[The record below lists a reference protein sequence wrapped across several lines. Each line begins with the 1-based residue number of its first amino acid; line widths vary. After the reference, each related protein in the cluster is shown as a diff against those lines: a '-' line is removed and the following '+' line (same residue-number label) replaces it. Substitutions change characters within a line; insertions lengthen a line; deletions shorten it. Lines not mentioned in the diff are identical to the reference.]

1 MRTLGIYRV
10 SAAAAGA
17 GVALGDA
24 VINNAG
30 KPKPSSLGVDTYRQN
45 ELLSSSNGT
54 LAKLVQDAY
63 VRQVLVLSEQNV
75 IAGLKLLVLSR
86 SLSFFLFESSG
97 TC

>member
-1 MRTLGIYRV
+1 MIILGIYRV

-30 KPKPSSLGVDTYRQN
+30 KPKPSSLGVDTNRQN
-45 ELLSSSNGT
+45 ELLSSSNAT

-63 VRQVLVLSEQNV
+63 VRRALVLSEPNLT
-75 IAGLKLLVLSR
+75 AGLKLLL
-86 SLSFFLFESSG
+86 
-97 TC
+97 